1 MKKKFDPF
9 SAVNIN
15 SIKFKLLLA
24 LTSFCLV
31 TTFMILAVFWFNTK
45 EDRLSRVYRVLSKL
59 NVDVK
64 EVSQMEHNFYSY
76 ESINAEFY
84 KTNQSNILQKRDAL
98 VEDIL
103 ANLDVIKHT
112 DEFSPIGV
120 YGKIEIIN
128 KEFEHFNKAFD
139 SLVVLT
145 KLRGFKDFGLE
156 GLMRHNIHT
165 IEEKALEAR
174 LDLNLILQ
182 IRRNE
187 KDFFIRKE
195 YAYVEK
201 VKEKTKVLQ
210 IQIAKIPQAELRAE
224 LEQAVGEYEK
234 SFLKI
239 VEIEKRLGFHQQNGL
254 KAELDRLS
262 SDIEKLITEI
272 NNKIL
277 ERTEEV
283 SVQIMVILILVV
295 VIGICLNVGLAYFI
309 IQRLGK
315 PIIQL
320 SNSIH
325 RLIESKFRD
334 YSDIQQ
340 INSDDEIGLLAEDI
354 QEMVREL
361 QKATGEL
368 QNRNKE
374 LASAYEN
381 VKLLSRIGQ
390 NISQHID
397 LKGLM
402 QSIYENLNILMNAE
416 ELGVGIYDEENEQIK
431 LTVFTQSG
439 KVNQEFLVSMQD
451 ENRLAVWCIKNRKEV
466 FINDLEKEYQLYVP
480 KQSQTLYGD
489 VPQSVMYMPLIANE
503 KNIGVIT
510 VQCYA
515 KNAYAEYHRD
525 LLKGLGAYVASAL
538 ENANSYHEIA
548 NQTATIQQINS
559 DLMFVNA
566 ELEQQKEEMAQQA
579 DYLQE
584 INITLEEK
592 NADLDGKNK
601 KIAMQSRMLE
611 QTVDQLN
618 KQNEQL
624 AETLQKLKSAQSQLI
639 QSEKMASLGQLTA
652 GIAHE
657 INNPI
662 NFVYAGIDTLQMSIK
677 NMREV
682 LGSYNELEK
691 TEPEKYPILIGQ
703 IKRLKKEVDF
713 DNIQSDIDE
722 MIDHIK
728 HGAERT
734 VEIVKSLRTFSR
746 LDENVMK
753 PSNLHENIESTLV
766 MLRNQYRDNIE
777 IVKEYGDIPLVEC
790 MSSQINQALMN
801 ILANAIQA
809 IDKQGTITIQTKLDN
824 NAKVQVSIKDTGK
837 GIDTKTQA
845 RIFEPFFTTK
855 EVGEGTGL
863 GLSITH
869 GIIDRHKGKIEVKS
883 EKGQGAEFVIT
894 LPVEQP
900 KEAFEEDYS

>member
-9 SAVNIN
+9 SLVNIN

-64 EVSQMEHNFYSY
+64 EVSQMEHHFYSF
-76 ESINAEFY
+76 ESINGEFY
-84 KTNQSNILQKRDAL
+84 KTNQSGILQKRDAL
-98 VEDIL
+98 VEDII
-103 ANLDVIKHT
+103 ASLDVIKHT

-128 KEFEHFNKAFD
+128 KEFERFNKAFD

-156 GLMRHNIHT
+156 GLMRRHAHNL
-165 IEEKALEAR
+165 EDKALVAGLE
-174 LDLNLILQ
+174 LNLILQ
-182 IRRNE
+182 IRRDE

-195 YAYVEK
+195 YKYVEK
-201 VKEKTKVLQ
+201 LREKTKLLQ
-210 IQIAKIPQAELRAE
+210 AQIAKMPQKELRTE
-224 LEQAVGEYEK
+224 LEQAIREYEK

-239 VEIEKRLGFHQQNGL
+239 VEIEKLLGIHQQNGI
-254 KAELDRLS
+254 KAELDELS
-262 SDIEKLITEI
+262 SDIERLITEI

-309 IQRLGK
+309 VQRLGK
-315 PIIQL
+315 PIIHL

-325 RLIESKFRD
+325 RLIESKFID
-334 YSDIQQ
+334 YSGIEK
-340 INSDDEIGLLAEDI
+340 INSEDEIGLLAEDI
-354 QEMVREL
+354 QQMVQEL
-361 QKATGEL
+361 QKTTGEL

-416 ELGVGIYDEENEQIK
+416 ELGVGLYDEQDQLIK
-431 LTVFTQSG
+431 FNIFTQNG
-439 KVNQEFLVSMQD
+439 KVNREFIVDMED
-451 ENRLAVWCIKNRKEV
+451 GNRLAVWCLKNRKEV
-466 FINDLEKEYQLYVP
+466 FINDLEKEYQFYVP
-480 KQSQTLYGD
+480 KQSQILYGD
-489 VPQSVMYMPLIANE
+489 APQSVMYVPLVAKE

-515 KNAYAEYHRD
+515 KNAYTEYHRD
-525 LLKGLGAYVASAL
+525 LLKGLGAYMASAL
-538 ENANSYHEIA
+538 ENANNYQEIA
-548 NQTATIQQINS
+548 NQTATIQHINS
-559 DLMFVNA
+559 DLMYLNA
-566 ELEQQKEEMAQQA
+566 ELEQQKEEMAQQT

-584 INITLEEK
+584 INATLEEK
-592 NADLDGKNK
+592 NTDLDVKNK

-611 QTVDQLN
+611 QTVEQLN

-662 NFVYAGIDTLQMSIK
+662 NFVYAGIDTLEMSIK

-682 LGSYNELEK
+682 LAIYNELET
-691 TEPEKYPILIGQ
+691 TEPEKHTALIGK

-713 DNIQSDIDE
+713 ENIQADIDE

-753 PSNLHENIESTLV
+753 PSNIHENIESTLV

-777 IVKEYGDIPLVEC
+777 IIKDYGDIPLVEC

-801 ILANAIQA
+801 ILSNAIQA
-809 IDKQGTITIQTKLDN
+809 IDKQGTITIRTRLDQN
-824 NAKVQVSIKDTGK
+824 EKIQISLKDTGK
-837 GIDTKTQA
+837 GMDEKTQA

-863 GLSITH
+863 GLAITH
-869 GIIDRHKGKIEVKS
+869 GIIDRHNGKIEVRS
-883 EKGQGAEFVIT
+883 EIGQGTEFLIT
-894 LPVEQP
+894 LPVEQA
-900 KEAFEEDYS
+900 KEAFQENYS